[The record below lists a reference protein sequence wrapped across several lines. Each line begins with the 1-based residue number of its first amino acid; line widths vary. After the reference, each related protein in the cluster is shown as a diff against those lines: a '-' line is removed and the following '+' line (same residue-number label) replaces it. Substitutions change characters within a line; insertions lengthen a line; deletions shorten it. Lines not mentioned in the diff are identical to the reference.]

1 MEVVTNIFCFNR
13 LCENLNELDL
23 WSKISKT
30 AIIDNNLYEC
40 KFCTE
45 KEIPVQLSLTEDEY
59 YYIDDYL
66 YDRMI
71 GEFDF
76 NGEPSEMGLTYEA
89 IYDLWHYL
97 KRTKLEVYYG
107 NCK

>member
-40 KFCTE
+40 RFCTE
-45 KEIPVQLSLTEDEY
+45 EEIPV
-59 YYIDDYL
+59 
-66 YDRMI
+66 
-71 GEFDF
+71 
-76 NGEPSEMGLTYEA
+76 
-89 IYDLWHYL
+89 
-97 KRTKLEVYYG
+97 
-107 NCK
+107 